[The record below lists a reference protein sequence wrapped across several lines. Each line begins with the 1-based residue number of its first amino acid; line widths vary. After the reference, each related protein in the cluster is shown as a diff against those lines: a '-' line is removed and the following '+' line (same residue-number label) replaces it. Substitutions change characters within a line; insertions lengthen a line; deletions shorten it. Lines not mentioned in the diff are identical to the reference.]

1 MGDPGRQFGGRDM
14 PWPTEGGP
22 AACGGEREGRNVR
35 VSRAGGAVG
44 AGETVNQQDRKKEK

>member
-1 MGDPGRQFGGRDM
+1 M

-35 VSRAGGAVG
+35 VSKAGGAVG